1 MNGIAIYCKDTNDI
15 GVVVVVLVAGLSDSN
30 TTPGYTTLLCFALDC
45 GSMLLNR
52 SRHKWCWWCGFGLSD
67 SNTTPGYT
75 TLLCS
80 ALDCG
85 NMYG

>member
-1 MNGIAIYCKDTNDI
+1 M
-15 GVVVVVLVAGLSDSN
+15 
-30 TTPGYTTLLCFALDC
+30 
-45 GSMLLNR
+45 
-52 SRHKWCWWCGFGLSD
+52 GLSD

-85 NMYG
+85 NIDGIGLYCKDTYGGGVVVVMVIFDSNTYPGEITLFCSALDCGNKANQVEILFI